1 MRVQCGKIDRCGI
14 VSEFIDYNEHK
25 FKITR
30 KSIYH
35 DGKTW
40 GNISH
45 ASFCY
50 IVSGVYDEIVHY
62 KEKYVQCT
70 IWPCREEF
78 HWRINFLQSLI

>member
-1 MRVQCGKIDRCGI
+1 MYVRVQCGKIDRCGI
-14 VSEFIDYNEHK
+14 VNEFIDYNEHK

-50 IVSGVYDEIVHY
+50 IVSGVYDEIAHY
-62 KEKYVQCT
+62 RRNIFNVPSGHAGKSFIEELT
-70 IWPCREEF
+70 FCRV
-78 HWRINFLQSLI
+78 